1 MDNSSIAAF
10 NTCTTAAFQPE
21 TLRSLSAK
29 TQKCMGLAP
38 LFALGPRTRNFP
50 LMGLAWI
57 VLQTNGSSEGYK
69 GNLLTIS

>member
-21 TLRSLSAK
+21 TLRSRPAK
-29 TQKCMGLAP
+29 TQKCMVLVHQS
-38 LFALGPRTRNFP
+38 ALGPRTRNFP